1 MTPQEFDRLV
11 ERAVARIPARFRRRL
26 ENVVFVVEPEGP
38 DPNLL
43 GFYHGR
49 PLTERSV
56 SESFRLPDRIVIFQR
71 PHERLARSPAH
82 LEKLVEDTVWHEV
95 AHYFGMDEARVRR
108 AERARAARRRRS
120 LSRPAKRQDE
130 P

>member
-38 DPNLL
+38 EPNLL
-43 GFYHGR
+43 GLYHGR
-49 PLTERSV
+49 PLTQRSV
-56 SESFRLPDRIVIFQR
+56 SESFRFPDQIIIYQR

-108 AERARAARRRRS
+108 AERTRAARQRPRRTAPD
-120 LSRPAKRQDE
+120 SR
-130 P
+130 